1 MDVKAMDFPE
11 ASFDT
16 VVDKATIDSV
26 LVKFGLFSVEKIQLL
41 MLIKWFRRSIE
52 CWVKMEFM
60 WQFPMDSRNSV
71 WRTLRSH
78 NTSGVWKCSKSLS
91 QRSPHRFLSLLTRKR
106 RRMFITCIF
115 AAKAISIDD
124 WICYLKNHCHLN
136 HHHPRQKSTS
146 QSLTPTR
153 LFTTQNPRLLTLVFA
168 CSYLRLRS
176 FRCFLFLN
184 FLWWRLF
191 LLPQA
196 IIALKVS
203 LRL

>member
-91 QRSPHRFLSLLTRKR
+91 QRLMIGYVISKITVTLIIIILVRNLLARALLLLVSLLLRILVYLHLSLLVL
-106 RRMFITCIF
+106 
-115 AAKAISIDD
+115 ISDFVLFGVFFS
-124 WICYLKNHCHLN
+124 WI
-136 HHHPRQKSTS
+136 SS
-146 QSLTPTR
+146 GED
-153 LFTTQNPRLLTLVFA
+153 
-168 CSYLRLRS
+168 S
-176 FRCFLFLN
+176 FF
-184 FLWWRLF
+184 
-191 LLPQA
+191 
-196 IIALKVS
+196 S